1 VPQQSTTTR
10 AYDRTAL
17 TSSAGTLDSLL
28 SSQATP
34 PMRGNLRRDSGDV
47 TLDRDAQAR
56 AQTRAPSFG
65 GAI

>member
-1 VPQQSTTTR
+1 VPQQSTTRR

-17 TSSAGTLDSLL
+17 ICSAGTLDSLL

-47 TLDRDAQAR
+47 TPD
-56 AQTRAPSFG
+56 P
-65 GAI
+65 